1 MNKLKSGILLAY
13 FIQAMSA
20 PAALAAQPADADNQ
34 TTAAALVNMDSRN
47 DKETSKDRSGSDKAL
62 SEMDHDKLIP
72 VDSDILSGTDFS
84 VNGIGLDSTVDS
96 VKEKLHHPDS
106 VVSQGIYDEYNWKGI
121 SVETLKPFLNK
132 YVNRKDLSIGSQI
145 RHTGIS
151 KIVITSDSIKTA
163 RGIATGMNRESVL
176 RKYVKPDK
184 VLWKKSDD
192 SFCLVYKKENNILAF
207 NLNNDTISSIDIS
220 RGNPGTY
227 EIQPSEYSV
236 THSKSPLSAN
246 DFDIAGLKL
255 GEALSSDDQENWVK
269 KVSNAV
275 EEMWYYPGYTVK
287 ATKQNKLIETLF
299 LTDNQM
305 LTSRGLSKGDDVTTA
320 ELLYGKPDKIELD
333 LRNGT
338 PYVIYIYFSKDL
350 KNIFAV
356 YVKEDKVD
364 SVMCAKNPQYAKP
377 SNQSL

>member
-13 FIQAMSA
+13 FILAMSA

-121 SVETLKPFLNK
+121 SVETLKLFLNK

-176 RKYVKPDK
+176 RKYGKPDK

-236 THSKSPLSAN
+236 THSESPLSAN

>member
-1 MNKLKSGILLAY
+1 M
-13 FIQAMSA
+13 
-20 PAALAAQPADADNQ
+20 
-34 TTAAALVNMDSRN
+34 
-47 DKETSKDRSGSDKAL
+47 
-62 SEMDHDKLIP
+62 
-72 VDSDILSGTDFS
+72 
-84 VNGIGLDSTVDS
+84 
-96 VKEKLHHPDS
+96 EK
-106 VVSQGIYDEYNWKGI
+106 
-121 SVETLKPFLNK
+121 F
-132 YVNRKDLSIGSQI
+132 
-145 RHTGIS
+145 
-151 KIVITSDSIKTA
+151 
-163 RGIATGMNRESVL
+163 
-176 RKYVKPDK
+176 
-184 VLWKKSDD
+184 DD

-220 RGNPGTY
+220 RGNSGTY
-227 EIQPSEYSV
+227 EIRPSEYAVPS
-236 THSKSPLSAN
+236 SKSPLSAN

-255 GEALSSDDQENWVK
+255 GDALSSDDQENWVK

-275 EEMWYYPGYTVK
+275 EEMWYYSGYTVK

-338 PYVIYIYFSKDL
+338 HYVIYIYFSKDL

-356 YVKEDKVD
+356 YIKEDKVD
-364 SVMCAKNPQYAKP
+364 SVMCAKNPQYTKQ

>member
-13 FIQAMSA
+13 FILAMSA

-176 RKYVKPDK
+176 RKYGKPDK

-220 RGNPGTY
+220 RGNPVTY